1 MFAMLPTPGKSIPSF
16 NFGKISPRVHLAP
29 SFRKL
34 DPVNNLKLPAQ
45 PQGEESFASRLSAN
59 GRAGPVNEPQKLLK
73 NQETILIE

>member
-1 MFAMLPTPGKSIPSF
+1 MFAMLPTPGESIPSF

-59 GRAGPVNEPQKLLK
+59 GRAGPVNEPQKL
-73 NQETILIE
+73 IELRNNVY